1 MLTRNT
7 QTSHKNR
14 GKASA
19 GSVILECVLALPL
32 ILFIL
37 GYALRI
43 TQMLNAN
50 AIAMEFSREVAT
62 ETFKECVD
70 LTILDTACLVQNT
83 LCTDI
88 TATTQAINNCISDIK
103 ARYINLWSL
112 IYPPSSVI
120 PSQAEIDV
128 EVYRYDLSKAANDSN
143 CGNQDLSTRF
153 STNTSIPVASIT
165 PLSICRRDRISR
177 ARVQFTL
184 KPNASF
190 LNLLPGVVPS
200 QFDIID
206 DTIQ

>member
-1 MLTRNT
+1 MFTKKRVT
-7 QTSHKNR
+7 P
-14 GKASA
+14 SA
-19 GSVILECVLALPL
+19 GSVIVECVLALPI

-37 GYALRI
+37 GYAIRI

-70 LTILDTACLVQNT
+70 LTILDATCLTQNT
-83 LCTDI
+83 LCTDLS
-88 TATTQAINNCISDIK
+88 ATTQAINNCLSDVRT
-103 ARYINLWSL
+103 RYINLWSL
-112 IYPPSSVI
+112 VYPPSSTI
-120 PSQAEIDV
+120 PSLAAIEV
-128 EVYRYDLSKAANDSN
+128 EVYRYDLSKASADSN

-153 STNTSIPVASIT
+153 STNSSIPAASIT

-200 QFDIID
+200 QFEILD